1 MDFAAKVKLALF
13 VATIIGFAG
22 CFAAGY
28 YKGRVD
34 TAAQVK
40 VETVTK
46 VVEIVRQKN
55 EIRNHR
61 PEPSQLVDSLK
72 NGTF

>member
-1 MDFAAKVKLALF
+1 MGFAAKLKLALF
-13 VATIIGFAG
+13 VATLLGFAG

-34 TAAQVK
+34 TTAAVK

-46 VVEIVRQKN
+46 VVEIVRRKN
-55 EIRNHR
+55 EIRNNR
-61 PEPSQLVDSLK
+61 LEPNQLIDSLHA
-72 NGTF
+72 GTF